1 MMVTKITFAIF
12 ALGLILN
19 SNALGQSP
27 KYHSEKLIPVAT
39 FGDRRPIGVKVSSTN
54 RLFVSFPNRGA
65 SYKYGLI
72 EMRNGRE
79 VPFPDDTWNSDIGDP
94 KQHFVNVQD
103 LYIDTDDKLW
113 VLDSKP
119 SSGGSIFGNDGGMPA
134 QGYFKLIK
142 INLKTNTVDRVYTF
156 DDLDKARSGLNDIRI
171 DTEKGLGYLSDPGQ
185 AAIVILDLIS
195 GKTRTVLKQQP
206 FTLADTSVVLSYN
219 GVEMRD
225 KDGKPFRSNVN
236 GIAITKDNKYL
247 YFKPINQLHLYRIE
261 TRYLADAKLND
272 EALASHVQDIGVVGI
287 THGLKADKKGNI
299 YLTTSTD
306 YAIKYITP
314 DGKINTLVQDSR
326 IIWPDSMGIGSDGF
340 LYFSC
345 AQLNRDPQW
354 NNGQN
359 KIELPYTVYKVKLP

>member
-1 MMVTKITFAIF
+1 MMIAKIT
-12 ALGLILN
+12 LGLFAFSLLAN
-19 SNALGQSP
+19 NNVSGQAP
-27 KYHSEKLIPVAT
+27 KYHSEKLIPAAT

-65 SYKYGLI
+65 SYKYGLV
-72 EMRNGRE
+72 EVRNGRE
-79 VPFPDDTWNSDIGDP
+79 VPFPDDTWNSNIGDP
-94 KQHFVNVQD
+94 KQRFVNVQD

-119 SSGGSIFGNDGGMPA
+119 SSGGSIFGNNGGIPA
-134 QGYFKLIK
+134 QGYFKLVK
-142 INLKTNTVDRVYTF
+142 INLKSNTVEKVYTF
-156 DDLDKARSGLNDIRI
+156 DDLDKAHSGLNDIRV

-185 AAIVILDLIS
+185 AAIVILDLVS
-195 GKTRTVLKQQP
+195 GKTRTVLKQKP
-206 FTLADTSVVLSYN
+206 STLADTSIVLTYD

-225 KDGKPFRSNVN
+225 KEGKPFRSNVN

-247 YFKPINQLHLYRIE
+247 YFKPVNQLHLYRIE
-261 TRYLADAKLND
+261 TRFLADAKLND
-272 EALASHVQDIGVVGI
+272 ESLSSHVEDVGI
-287 THGLKADKKGNI
+287 VGVTHGLEADKRGNI

-306 YAIKYITP
+306 YSVKYITP
-314 DGKINTLVQDSR
+314 DGKLNMLVQDSR

-359 KIELPYTVYKVKLP
+359 QVSLPYTVYKVTLP